1 MNKKMNL
8 INILFFI
15 ATVIGGILYITIHTI
30 PIKAVASFCF
40 FLMSFFNLIYSK
52 KKGGTN
58 ISFGI
63 IMTLGLFVAMI
74 ADIFLEIEFIIG
86 AALFALGHIFYFV
99 SYCKLL
105 KFKIND
111 LVYAVFIFIVTG
123 SLILFLPIF
132 DFGDAVMQIV
142 CVVYALIISLMV
154 SKAISNYKRDK
165 NRLSLVLAIGSVL
178 FCFSDTMLLFN
189 YFADTPRIIN
199 ILCVTSYYI
208 AQPVLAYGVCV
219 SADINMNMRTDN

>member
-1 MNKKMNL
+1 M
-8 INILFFI
+8 
-15 ATVIGGILYITIHTI
+15 
-30 PIKAVASFCF
+30 
-40 FLMSFFNLIYSK
+40 
-52 KKGGTN
+52 
-58 ISFGI
+58 
-63 IMTLGLFVAMI
+63 
-74 ADIFLEIEFIIG
+74 
-86 AALFALGHIFYFV
+86 
-99 SYCKLL
+99 
-105 KFKIND
+105 
-111 LVYAVFIFIVTG
+111 FIFIVTG

-165 NRLSLVLAIGSVL
+165 NCLSLVLAIGSVL